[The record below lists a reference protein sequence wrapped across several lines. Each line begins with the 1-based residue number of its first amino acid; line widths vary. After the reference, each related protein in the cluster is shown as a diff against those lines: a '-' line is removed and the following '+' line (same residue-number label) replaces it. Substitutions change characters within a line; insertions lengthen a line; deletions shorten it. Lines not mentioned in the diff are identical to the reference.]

1 MPPSSPKGRL
11 EVTSNDDSFDLVIIG
26 AGSAGL
32 TGAAFAAKLGVRVAL
47 VEKHRIGG
55 DCTWTGCVPSK
66 ALIKA
71 AKVAHEVRRAARF
84 GVDVGSPRTEMS
96 RVRAYVREAVARVYE
111 MERPDELERRGIH
124 VFIGAAELM
133 NAQTV
138 RVGKF
143 RLRAGR
149 IVICTGARPSI
160 PSIAGLADVPFVT
173 YETLFDNERLPEHLV
188 VLGAGPIGLEMA
200 QAYRRLGAEVT
211 VVGQE
216 LLPREEPEARK
227 LVEETLTREGLTCV
241 HGKAQGARRDGGAI
255 VLDTSAGEL
264 RGDMLL
270 VATGRRPNVAGMG
283 LEQAGVEHSDKG
295 IVVDAHLRTSV
306 KTIYAAGDVIG
317 GAQFT
322 HLAGWQ
328 CFQAV
333 RNALLPGNARG
344 FSDVVPAVTFV
355 DPEVARVGATEAEA
369 RKKHGDTIRVFR
381 WDMAQSD
388 RAVCE
393 GDVDG
398 FIKVVT
404 GANGT
409 IFGSTIVASRAG
421 EMIAELA
428 LAIQHGLTL
437 AELAATIHAYPTWS
451 TSMQQLAADAA
462 VEEFLASTS
471 GKVGLGLAR
480 WLR

>member
-1 MPPSSPKGRL
+1 MS
-11 EVTSNDDSFDLVIIG
+11 DDSFDLVIIG

-47 VEKHRIGG
+47 IEKHRIGG

-71 AKVAHEVRRAARF
+71 AKIAHEARSAARF
-84 GVDVGSPRTEMS
+84 GVDVGPPRTEMA
-96 RVRAYVREAVARVYE
+96 RVRQYVRDAVARVYE
-111 MERPDELERRGIH
+111 MERPEELERRGIH

-133 NAQTV
+133 DAQTV
-138 RVGKF
+138 RVGKLE
-143 RLRAGR
+143 LRAGR

-160 PSIAGLADVPFVT
+160 PPIPGLADVPFFT
-173 YETLFDNERLPEHLV
+173 YETLFDNDRLPEHLV

-200 QAYRRLGAEVT
+200 QAHRRLGAEVT

-216 LLPREEPEARK
+216 LLPREEPDVRK
-227 LVEETLTREGLTCV
+227 VVEEALTREGISFV
-241 HGKAQGARRDGGAI
+241 YGKARGARREGGAI
-255 VLDTSAGEL
+255 SLDTSAGEI

-283 LEQAGVEHSDKG
+283 LEIVGVEHSDKG

-306 KTIYAAGDVIG
+306 KTIYAAGDVTG

-344 FSDVVPAVTFV
+344 FSSVVPAVTFV
-355 DPEVARVGATEAEA
+355 DPEVARVGLTEAEA
-369 RKKHGDTIRVFR
+369 REKHGDTIRVRR
-381 WDMAQSD
+381 WDMAHSD

-404 GANGT
+404 GADGT
-409 IFGSTIVASRAG
+409 ILGASIVASRAG

-428 LAIQHGLTL
+428 LAIQHGLSL
-437 AELAATIHAYPTWS
+437 ADLAATIHAYPTWS
-451 TSMQQLAADAA
+451 TAMQQLAADAA
-462 VEEFLASTS
+462 VEEFLSSRS
-471 GKVGLGLAR
+471 GKLSLGLAR